1 MTTLS
6 YLDRIFSMPTA
17 DLIDAAKGLPYESGA
32 VVTVHRYA
40 TRRAVT
46 IEADKRVAMAKL
58 YANWKRQTGEK
69 EEIDG

>member
-17 DLIDAAKGLPYESGA
+17 DLIDAAKGLPYGSAA

-40 TRRAVT
+40 TRRNVT
-46 IEADKRVAMAKL
+46 IDADKRVAMAKL
-58 YANWKRQTGEK
+58 YGNWQRQTGEK
-69 EEIDG
+69 EEIDA